1 MHSSI
6 QRGFTLVE
14 VMVTVGIIAVLAA
27 IAMPSYTAYVQR
39 SKVPPGLDAL
49 SSYFTRMEQR
59 YQDTGNYANGTA
71 CGVAVPT
78 AANYT
83 VTCVL
88 TGTGGQGYT
97 ATATGAGPLDGY
109 TYTITHTG
117 ARNTTAHPKGT
128 PSTACWS
135 MKGKTCDA

>member
-14 VMVTVGIIAVLAA
+14 VMVTVGIVAVLAS

-71 CGVAVPT
+71 CGVALPT

-83 VTCVL
+83 FSCALAT
-88 TGTGGQGYT
+88 TAGQAYT
-97 ATATGAGPLDGY
+97 ATATGTGALAGY
-109 TYTITHTG
+109 VYTITSAG
-117 ARNTTAHPKGT
+117 ARNTTSHPKGT
-128 PSTACWS
+128 PTTACWTVR
-135 MKGKTCDA
+135 GKSCDA